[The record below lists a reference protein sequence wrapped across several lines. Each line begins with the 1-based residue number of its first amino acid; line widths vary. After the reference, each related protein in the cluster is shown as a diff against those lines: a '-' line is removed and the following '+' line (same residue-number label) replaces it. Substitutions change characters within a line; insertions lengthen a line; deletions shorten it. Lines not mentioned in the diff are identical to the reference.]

1 MTDDKRIAAKYDPAE
16 LEGRWFEHWE
26 RAGHFK
32 LNDNAPGPV
41 YTVVIPPPNITGSLH
56 MGHALNNT
64 IQDILV
70 RWRRMRGYKVLWQ
83 PGTDHAGIATQNKV
97 EQALAKEG
105 KTRHDLGREAFVR
118 RCWEWREHYG
128 RDIVAQLK
136 LLGCSCDW
144 SRERFTMDEGLSR
157 AVRTAFKAYYDAGL
171 IYRGARMVNW
181 CPRCHT
187 SISDLEV
194 KHESRS
200 GSLWHIRYPLS
211 DGSGALTVATTR
223 PETML
228 GDTGVA
234 VHPADERFNHYIGRA
249 IALPLT
255 GREIPVVGDEHV
267 DPEFGTGCVKV
278 TPAHDFNDYEIGARH
293 GLEMV
298 TVIDFHGRMTDE
310 AGEAYAG
317 LERNEC
323 RERVLA
329 DLQEQGLLEKTEDYA
344 LSAATCDRCGAV
356 IEPLVSE
363 QWWLAMETLKQPAID
378 IVKSGEV
385 TFHPERWTRIY
396 LEWMENLRDWNISR
410 QLWWGHQIPVWHCD
424 DCGATVVEVET
435 PQGCPECGGTLTQ
448 ETDVLDTWFSSA
460 LWPLSTLGWPDKP
473 EELDKLYPT
482 AVLSTAPDIIY
493 LWVARMIMSGLHF
506 QGEKPFSDVYLHA
519 TILARDGRR
528 MSKSLGTGVDP
539 REIIDEYGTDALRFT
554 TISLTGQGQSV
565 RMWTE
570 RFTLGRNFANKIWN
584 AARFLQL
591 NLAESELAERAP
603 LSIDELDRG
612 SLNLED
618 RWIISRVGRLA
629 GEVGD
634 CLEQYRFND
643 AAEALYEVFWHQFC
657 DWYLEL
663 IKPRLY
669 GESSKEKT
677 TALTTPL
684 HALRGLL
691 KLLHPLMP
699 FITEEL
705 FHRLFPNAPTD
716 LMVSAW
722 EDGADWPTDEQAEA
736 DLDRLQGLIDALR
749 TVRGEM
755 NVPPG
760 AEVELLV
767 RTNDTALK
775 ELLEANAGYFA
786 NLGNVGRLEVGP
798 AVEKP
803 KGAAAAAVGEVEL
816 FIPLLGVVD
825 FAAEAARL
833 KKELAKIRQGLG
845 KVSKKLGNEQF
856 LAKAPEQV
864 VAGEREKHAKLAAE
878 AEALE
883 RNLAQVRELL

>member
-97 EQALAKEG
+97 EQALAKDG

-424 DCGATVVEVET
+424 GCEATVVEVET
-435 PQGCPECGGTLTQ
+435 PESCPECGGSLTQ

-473 EELDKLYPT
+473 EELEKLYPT

-506 QGEKPFSDVYLHA
+506 QGEKPFGDVCLHA

-539 REIIDEYGTDALRFT
+539 RVIIDEYGTDALRFT

-603 LSIDELDRG
+603 LSIGELDRD
-612 SLNLED
+612 SLALED

-634 CLEQYRFND
+634 CLEQYRFNE

-677 TALTTPL
+677 TALTTAL

-722 EDGADWPTDEQAEA
+722 EDGADWPTDEQAET
-736 DLDRLQGLIDALR
+736 DLERLQGLIDALR

-864 VAGEREKHAKLAAE
+864 VAGEREKHAKLTAE